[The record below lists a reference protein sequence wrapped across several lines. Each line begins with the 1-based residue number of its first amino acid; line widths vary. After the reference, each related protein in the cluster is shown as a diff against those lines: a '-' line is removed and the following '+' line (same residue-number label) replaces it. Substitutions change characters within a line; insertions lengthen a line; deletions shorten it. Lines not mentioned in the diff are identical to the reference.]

1 MGLGSR
7 RAKPGSARHSRP
19 VGRRKITKGR
29 HTAGPSVVPGGTGL
43 VGTGAGRYWGSRCHG
58 SEVTIREATKDD
70 LEPLRGLY
78 AEFHSFHVQ
87 GVPEYLRLPL
97 PGETDPEEFDRAIER
112 LIDSDEATL
121 LIAEADGRLVGFAE
135 VYLDPANE
143 SPFVVPRRSAKL
155 QSLLVTKASR
165 GTGLGG
171 ALIDGVERWALARG
185 AEEIRARTWEFP
197 GDPLAFYASRG
208 YTTLSRELV
217 RPLLPHK

>member
-1 MGLGSR
+1 
-7 RAKPGSARHSRP
+7 
-19 VGRRKITKGR
+19 
-29 HTAGPSVVPGGTGL
+29 
-43 VGTGAGRYWGSRCHG
+43 
-58 SEVTIREATKDD
+58 VTIREATKDD
-70 LEPLRGLY
+70 LEPLRELY

-112 LIDSDEATL
+112 LVDSDEATL
-121 LIAEADGRLVGFAE
+121 LIAEADGRPVGFAE

-171 ALIDGVERWALARG
+171 ALIDGVERWAIARG